1 MKRRNTIDSS
11 NSSSSSILKY
21 YYTYNTGTCDDFLLL
36 FQEDSSSKINSLN
49 RSNTFPMHSRDKQ
62 KHSNLPENSTTTT
75 EITRRWSTTLQASSS
90 KNKRNTL
97 ANLISTLTDKSSPVL
112 PENTTDQENNKKSF
126 DKTWESIR
134 SYKGK
139 ERANEEEPA
148 ETAVLKATPVTTIL
162 PETKATTAAVTV
174 VKPPEKK
181 KVTIATTTNPQLDL
195 PAKVLE
201 SNNKTRANNAL
212 RNSSIIYPSSSSSST
227 SRPDS
232 TSITMD
238 LVPILDHFPEKQ
250 RIPANEKAIYFFLFG
265 FLIFPLWWIGAWQ
278 YMREKKNYNDRTV
291 PKNREIFPILNFL
304 MSLVSLLLIGLVIGL
319 STVWA
324 K

>member
-11 NSSSSSILKY
+11 DSSSSSILKY

-36 FQEDSSSKINSLN
+36 FQEDSSSSKRNSLH
-49 RSNTFPMHSRDKQ
+49 RSNTFPMRSRDKQ
-62 KHSNLPENSTTTT
+62 KLLPENSTTTATT
-75 EITRRWSTTLQASSS
+75 EVTRRWSTTLQASSS

-97 ANLISTLTDKSSPVL
+97 ANIILTLGDKSSSVI
-112 PENTTDQENNKKSF
+112 PENTTDQEMNKKTF
-126 DKTWESIR
+126 DKAWESIR

-139 ERANEEEPA
+139 ERANENELA
-148 ETAVLKATPVTTIL
+148 ETAAAVIS
-162 PETKATTAAVTV
+162 PETKAVAAAVA
-174 VKPPEKK
+174 KPAEKK
-181 KVTIATTTNPQLDL
+181 KVTIVTPTDPQLVVA
-195 PAKVLE
+195 AKAFEL
-201 SNNKTRANNAL
+201 NKKARANNAL
-212 RNSSIIYPSSSSSST
+212 RNSIYSSSSST
-227 SRPDS
+227 ATRPDS

-278 YMREKKNYNDRTV
+278 YMREKKNYSDRTV
-291 PKNREIFPILNFL
+291 PKNREVFPILNFL

-324 K
+324 KQ